1 MGEGMA
7 DETAG
12 ERRVILVSNRGPVQ
26 YGREGGERTTT
37 RGAGGLVTALSGL
50 GQHLAEGV
58 WVCAAMSDED
68 VVVAAESPRGLVPP
82 ELGDDDLRVRL
93 VALDEAAQD
102 DFYTVIANPLLWFIQ
117 HHLYDLNTAPN
128 ITRRETEAFEAG
140 YAAVNRAF
148 ADIVAEEVTAA
159 GGDAIVMVHDYHF
172 YLLPAEVRARCPH
185 VFLHHFVHIP
195 WPQPDSWR
203 VLPPGMREALFRGML
218 GNDVVGFH
226 TEHYARNFLLGC
238 QELLGIPVD
247 LSAMEAVVDG
257 RAVRARWYPISI
269 DPEAFEDMARSKA
282 VRGYEDELAARRR
295 DHLILRVDR
304 TDPSKNIVRGFLAY
318 DLLLQDH
325 PELAERVTFLAL
337 LQPRRPDV
345 AEYAAYVERITHTVD
360 QINAKH
366 GTADWQPIELHLEN
380 NLDLAV
386 AAYKQFDVLMV
397 NAIFDGMNLVAK
409 EAIVVNERNG
419 VLALSENTGAHEELG
434 AFAVTLHPFDLQQ
447 QADALHDA
455 LAMPA
460 AERRDRRDACAA
472 VVRQNDVAK
481 WLHAQLADI
490 GRPAEG

>member
-1 MGEGMA
+1 
-7 DETAG
+7 
-12 ERRVILVSNRGPVQ
+12 
-26 YGREGGERTTT
+26 
-37 RGAGGLVTALSGL
+37 
-50 GQHLAEGV
+50 
-58 WVCAAMSDED
+58 
-68 VVVAAESPRGLVPP
+68 
-82 ELGDDDLRVRL
+82 
-93 VALDEAAQD
+93 
-102 DFYTVIANPLLWFIQ
+102 
-117 HHLYDLNTAPN
+117 
-128 ITRRETEAFEAG
+128 
-140 YAAVNRAF
+140 
-148 ADIVAEEVTAA
+148 
-159 GGDAIVMVHDYHF
+159 
-172 YLLPAEVRARCPH
+172 
-185 VFLHHFVHIP
+185 
-195 WPQPDSWR
+195 
-203 VLPPGMREALFRGML
+203 
-218 GNDVVGFH
+218 
-226 TEHYARNFLLGC
+226 
-238 QELLGIPVD
+238 
-247 LSAMEAVVDG
+247 
-257 RAVRARWYPISI
+257 
-269 DPEAFEDMARSKA
+269 MARSPS
-282 VRGYEDELAARRR
+282 VLTYEEEMTARRR

-337 LQPRRPDV
+337 LQPSRQDV

-380 NLDLAV
+380 NLELAV

-447 QADALHDA
+447 QADALHGA

-490 GRPAEG
+490 GRPVEG